1 MARPK
6 KHTKD
11 VEIGISA
18 YDLEGPVEEISG
30 SLIAT
35 YLSQGQPMDD
45 PVLEYKPGW
54 DNEGEF
60 VIKGWRHMT
69 EKEIAR
75 AEAKAKVDE
84 ASAKRK
90 KEKAKAAERA
100 EYERLKKKFE
110 DEA

>member
-11 VEIGISA
+11 VEIVISC
-18 YDLEGPVEEISG
+18 YDLEGPVENISQN
-30 SLIAT
+30 LMDM
-35 YLSQGQPMDD
+35 YLTQTSCTD
-45 PVLEYKPGW
+45 PELEYKSGW
-54 DNEGEF
+54 DDEGEF

-84 ASAKRK
+84 ASAVRK

-100 EYERLKKKFE
+100 EYERLKRKFDGE
-110 DEA
+110 